1 MTEGRSRMR
10 AEIAEAPRAV
20 ERQAAA
26 LRAPLDELVGALD
39 RRPPRVVV
47 TCARGSS
54 AHAAAFGKHLFERY
68 LGIPVSPAAPS
79 IATVYGR
86 RMNLEGQLFLAV
98 SQSGQSHDLVEQ
110 AASARAAGALV
121 AALVN
126 DPGSPLAL
134 ESDVVLPMEAGPEIS
149 VAATKTFIASLSAL
163 LALTARWSGEP
174 AMGEALA
181 RLPERLDRA
190 VARDWSPALERIDGA
205 ESLVT
210 IGRGPTLAIAREA
223 ALKLKETCHLHAEA
237 FSGAEFMH
245 GPVALVQDAYPVLM
259 FMPNDEATPGLE
271 RLAADL
277 AAKEA
282 RVLVAG
288 PGAGAGRRL
297 PVGEPDFPEADAVGL
312 VASFYQFAASLAEA
326 RGVDPDRPRHLAK
339 VTRTR

>member
-1 MTEGRSRMR
+1 MR
-10 AEIAEAPRAV
+10 AEIAEGPRAV

-26 LRAPLDELVGALD
+26 LRAPLDELVRALD
-39 RRPPRVVV
+39 ARPPRVVV

-54 AHAAAFGKHLFERY
+54 AHAAAFGKHLIERY

-110 AASARAAGALV
+110 AASAKAAGALV
-121 AALVN
+121 VALVN
-126 DPGSPLAL
+126 DPESPLARG
-134 ESDVVLPMEAGPEIS
+134 SDVLLPMEAGPEIS

-190 VARDWSPALERIDGA
+190 VARDWSPALARIDAA

-245 GPVALVQDAYPVLM
+245 GPVALVQDAFPVLM

-288 PGAGAGRRL
+288 PGAGAGHRL
-297 PVGEPDFPEADAVGL
+297 PVAEPDFPEADAVGL
-312 VASFYQFAASLAEA
+312 VASFYRLAADLAQA
-326 RGVDPDRPRHLAK
+326 RGVDPDNPRHLNK